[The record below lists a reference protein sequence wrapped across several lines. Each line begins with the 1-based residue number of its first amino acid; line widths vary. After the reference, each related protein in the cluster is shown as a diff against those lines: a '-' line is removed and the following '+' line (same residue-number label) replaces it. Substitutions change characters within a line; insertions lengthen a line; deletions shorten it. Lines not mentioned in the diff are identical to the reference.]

1 MRIKVKLYG
10 DLKKYAPGGH
20 NEFSMS
26 LEQEATLSRVCK
38 MLSIQKSNHVLLIN
52 GRRPD
57 QDEKLADGDTLVF
70 MPQISG
76 G

>member
-1 MRIKVKLYG
+1 MRVRVKLYG
-10 DLKKYAPGGH
+10 DLKKYAPGDH

-26 LEQEATLSRVCK
+26 LEQEATLSSVCK
-38 MLSIQKSNHVLLIN
+38 MLPIQKSDHIILIN

-57 QDEKLADGDTLVF
+57 ENEKLVDGDTLVF